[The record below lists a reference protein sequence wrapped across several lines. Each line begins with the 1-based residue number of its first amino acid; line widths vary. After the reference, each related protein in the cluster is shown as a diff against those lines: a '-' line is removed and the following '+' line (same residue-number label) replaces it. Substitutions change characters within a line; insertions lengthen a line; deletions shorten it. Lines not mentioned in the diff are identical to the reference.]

1 MCGVLQGSI
10 LEPLLF
16 LSYTNDLPNFSIV
29 FVPIM
34 FADDTDLFFEHIS
47 INTLRSNEW
56 FSANSLSLNVE
67 KPSFHCFINQAK
79 NTASPLLYQR

>member
-16 LSYTNDLPNFSIV
+16 LSYTNDLPNFSNV

-47 INTLRSNEW
+47 INTVRSMNG
-56 FSANSLSLNVE
+56 SQQTRY
-67 KPSFHCFINQAK
+67 H
-79 NTASPLLYQR
+79 